1 MGTLIF
7 VVCALW
13 FLTENFPDT
22 FGFISTIFSFLW
34 NIVGNVVMFFVGILS
49 RFLSIFG
56 FLEDALEWVL
66 TRLGGLL
73 APALSALPNSP
84 FVPFL
89 AFVLL
94 GVLFMLLK
102 RRGDDIS
109 AKNIDQYIK
118 LTYAWSFSAFNLGMI
133 VAGSGNPL
141 GWMSGAI
148 DTYITDYPMTMLN
161 YAQWTGFAR
170 TMLCL
175 TLIGG
180 LIVSVLFAV
189 LKGLR
194 SFIRTW
200 VGLAFCGMLGYEY
213 MSLRLTFTH
222 WLKTDLGFIG
232 GLLNIPIGFAE
243 FLIII
248 QFFFGIVVFL
258 LPMGAITAINAISQ
272 ERERNYTPSKPGHSF
287 DEIDTP
293 TVSKPQS
300 FCFPDRVT
308 DDQGNTWEIMHSDSE
323 KAEYHSRKT
332 GARMT
337 IRATGGYL
345 NLPSGWREN

>member
-1 MGTLIF
+1 MGTIIF
-7 VVCALW
+7 VGCALW

-22 FGFISTIFSFLW
+22 FGFIGTIFSFLW
-34 NIVGNVVMFFVGILS
+34 DIVGNVVMFFVGILS
-49 RFLSIFG
+49 KFLSIFG
-56 FLEDALEWVL
+56 FLEDGLEWVL

-73 APALSALPNSP
+73 APVLDSLPDSP

-94 GVLFMLLK
+94 GALFMLLK

-109 AKNIDQYIK
+109 AGNIDQYLK

-141 GWMSGAI
+141 GFMSGAI
-148 DTYITDYPMTMLN
+148 DTYIVDFPMTMLN

-180 LIVSVLFAV
+180 LIVSLLFAV

-194 SFIRTW
+194 SFLRTW

-213 MSLRLTFTH
+213 MVLRLTVAY
-222 WLKTDLGFIG
+222 WLKNNLGFIG

-258 LPMGAITAINAISQ
+258 LPMGAITAINAISR
-272 ERERNYTPSKPGHSF
+272 ERELNCTPSKPDASF
-287 DEIDTP
+287 DEIEIP
-293 TVSKPQS
+293 AAKPKRDL
-300 FCFPDRVT
+300 FPETIVDNQV
-308 DDQGNTWEIMHSDSE
+308 NTWELQYAEGE
-323 KAEYHSRKT
+323 KAEYRCRKT
-332 GARMT
+332 GARIT
-337 IRATGGYL
+337 IWATSGYPD
-345 NLPSGWREN
+345 LPHGWRAG